1 MEGHEN
7 SIKQNLQD
15 RLLDAVKQ
23 CQTHFGARQ
32 EVASES
38 DLRVNTLCLEWE
50 AVLSHGFKKPKT
62 TKLLGFGKVDNLT
75 GIAFWPAIRPL
86 LSSEEKERFACL
98 RFITTDIGRGRAWL
112 RGSINERTLENYMQT
127 LLSDRNHLRNHYEPH
142 AFVMDEE
149 RGTMLPVMAAG
160 LSSIIFSIA
169 FDVDYLNSPLKTFEV
184 PRIDSALQ
192 PASSSVVAASI
203 KPSFA
208 LRMGSAPQDDDV
220 VAISNKKGK
229 KKKKKTPSPDSN
241 LLDQTTPTNPINQAT
256 PINPFDETPT
266 ATNPFDIDTPTNP
279 FPESVLPSD
288 VCNLGP
294 VSGSTH
300 QYGDRP
306 LVGVAYPFPSLS
318 PEGEEEEGE
327 DDRGGGG
334 GGTGSCSPVDSV
346 HSYSDEMGYT
356 TLFNPSSFSS
366 SSALNALEG
375 ALLATQSLPSSHNP
389 SPIPT
394 VMPTEISG
402 GGGGG
407 GWMSE
412 SEMKEALRALARSK
426 ESIEESQKATL
437 EELNVERERVK
448 NLEKELEEVQQKL
461 NSTDEAHT
469 QQQQSLER
477 ENDLL
482 REQLKRYVGMVK
494 QQQGGEGKG
503 DGDEETESEQTSKK
517 LVEMAEMYGEL
528 MEFNEHLHKST
539 QTKNNIIIKLVRTL
553 KLANIPLPVSPDLL
567 PREALEPAKTVEVW
581 IPSVI
586 KRGRGPDAHHAY
598 QVYVKLGSEEWN
610 VYRRYA
616 QMYEFHKQL
625 LKNLQGM
632 EDFTFPPKK
641 AIRNKGSQVIEE
653 RRKRLQ
659 QYLRSVL
666 DLCSQPVIKRRDG
679 RVNTAFITEGMS
691 KEQFLKI
698 LPFFDDSTVASS
710 QPKVPVQR
718 SPSYSGL

>member
-1 MEGHEN
+1 MEVLCLIAGHEN

-300 QYGDRP
+300 
-306 LVGVAYPFPSLS
+306 
-318 PEGEEEEGE
+318 
-327 DDRGGGG
+327 
-334 GGTGSCSPVDSV
+334 
-346 HSYSDEMGYT
+346 HYSDEMGYT